1 MSFLNPL
8 FLLGLAAIAAPVI
21 VHLVRRTK
29 APRVEFP
36 SLMFVRRVPQ
46 RTIRKRQFQNL
57 LLLLLRCLAFLL
69 LVFAFVRPYFGSGQ
83 AETAGQRANVVL
95 LDSSFSMRYDNRFE
109 RAKERARAVIDQF
122 GGGDRTALVTFGQ
135 GYEVQNGFTADIN
148 QLKSVLANVQPGSGA
163 TDYIQAIRA
172 AEGMFKEAGAGNK
185 NIILISDFQA
195 GGRNPAEA
203 AYRLSKDI
211 KLTTI
216 DLGEPESPNLAIPE
230 VVVQPLIYQPKYSER
245 LTARIANFSDAA
257 KDGVRVEFQLNDRPV
272 GKREIKI
279 APRDATTVE
288 FTDFNLNEGDNRAMI
303 QVEGDNFPFDNR
315 YFFTLRR
322 TDQLKALVIESA
334 TRGRSESFYL
344 RNALTTGENLPFNV
358 ESKTAGAVNPTEVAN
373 YRVIILNDP
382 GSVSQALAAQITKFI
397 EGGGGL
403 IISAGPHTDPAAF
416 NQAFQNIAPARLE
429 EVVQLRG
436 NYVSMSEIKTDHP
449 IFEVFRQSGR
459 LSAARVFGYHRAIP
473 REQASVLARYEDGN
487 PALIESSHGSG
498 RVLLFTS
505 TFDASWNDLPLT
517 PIYLPLVRQMTR
529 HLGEREEAASHLLG
543 ETFTVAA
550 AKDGTLP
557 AIDDPSGDR
566 VTDRKQMA
574 TGELIINA
582 GEPGFYHLR
591 YSGNSRYAAVNL
603 DGKESDFSKLNVDE
617 FVASVTGADPAAAQ
631 AAGTTGAAGGEKL
644 SNEEVESRQRVWW
657 ILLIAALLLF
667 VAEAVLARRTKTAKM
682 IG

>member
-57 LLLLLRCLAFLL
+57 LLLLMRCAAFLL
-69 LVFAFVRPYFGSGQ
+69 LVLAFVRPYFGSGQ
-83 AETAGQRANVVL
+83 AESAGQRANVVL

-109 RAKERARAVIDQF
+109 RAKERARDAIDQS

-135 GYEVQNGFTADIN
+135 GYEVQNRFTTDLG
-148 QLKSVLANVQPGSGA
+148 QLKSVLASLQPGSGS

-172 AEGMFKEAGAGNK
+172 AEGMFKEAGAGIK

-195 GGRNPAEA
+195 SGRNPSEA
-203 AYRLSKDI
+203 AYRLDKGI

-230 VVVQPLIYQPKYSER
+230 VVVQPLIYQPKYTER

-257 KDGVRVEFQLNDRPV
+257 KDGVRVEFQLNDRTV
-272 GKREIKI
+272 EKREIKI
-279 APRDATTVE
+279 PARDATTVE
-288 FTDFNLNEGDNRAMI
+288 FTGFNLNEGDNRATI
-303 QVEGDNFPFDNR
+303 QVDGDNFSFDNR
-315 YFFTLRR
+315 RYFTLRR
-322 TDQLKALVIESA
+322 TDQLKALVVESA

-344 RNALTTGENLPFNV
+344 RNALMTGENLAFNV
-358 ESKTAGAVNPTEVAN
+358 ESKTAGAVNPSEIAN

-382 GSVSQALAAQITKFI
+382 GNVSQAMAAQLTRFI

-403 IISAGPHTDPAAF
+403 IISAGPHTDPSAF
-416 NQAFQNIAPARLE
+416 NQTFQNISPAKLE
-429 EVVQLRG
+429 EAVQLRG
-436 NYVSMSEIKTDHP
+436 DYVSMSEIKTDHP

-459 LSAARVFGYHRAIP
+459 LSAARVFGYHRATP
-473 REQASVLARYEDGN
+473 GEQSSVLARFENGN

-529 HLGEREEAASHLLG
+529 YLGEQEEAAANLLG

-550 AKDGTLP
+550 AKDGSLP
-557 AIDDPSGDR
+557 SIDDPSGDR

-574 TGELIINA
+574 TGELIVNA
-582 GEPGFYHLR
+582 SEPGFYHLR

-603 DGKESDFSKLNVDE
+603 DGKESDLAKLNVDE

-631 AAGTTGAAGGEKL
+631 AAGVTGGEKL
-644 SNEEVESRQRVWW
+644 SNDEVESRQRVWW
-657 ILLIAALLLF
+657 ILLIAAFLLF
-667 VAEAVLARRTKTAKM
+667 VAEGVLARRIKM
-682 IG
+682 SRVIG